1 MTTFDNLKQKFAT
14 LRSKTSSGL
23 DQIPYIVL
31 KKVSDKLIMQ
41 YCILFNN
48 LINISYFPKAWKKE
62 KNFTIKKPGK
72 DATNADSYRPISL
85 LPNISKIFEMLINVI
100 LSSLLEQNT
109 VIPPN
114 QFGFQHR
121 HSTIHAITKLS
132 SDICCNINNK
142 KCVEVM
148 LFRNSLDKVYM
159 DVRKNWRQFHIRTP
173 CGTILKN
180 KKVVK
185 YLGVYFHQNLNFSMH
200 IKNTIKK
207 ASQAFYAAKK
217 LFYSKML
224 EARVKIICYLSLI
237 CPTLT
242 YASPIWFNISASN
255 MEKLRLWERK
265 SLRSCTG
272 TYRKPQSN
280 YLHYYSNETLYQ
292 NANINRIDNLSSIK

>member
-1 MTTFDNLKQKFAT
+1 
-14 LRSKTSSGL
+14 
-23 DQIPYIVL
+23 
-31 KKVSDKLIMQ
+31 MQ
-41 YCILFNN
+41 QGTVNSPILFNTYFSELLDHLTARSVSN
-48 LINISYFPKAWKKE
+48 IAFADDLIIYS
-62 KNFTIKKPGK
+62 
-72 DATNADSYRPISL
+72 ADSKASTIQS
-85 LPNISKIFEMLINVI
+85 MLQNNFDLVTNYCTLWKLKVNNDKCEVI
-100 LSSLLEQNT
+100 L
-109 VIPPN
+109 
-114 QFGFQHR
+114 
-121 HSTIHAITKLS
+121 
-132 SDICCNINNK
+132 
-142 KCVEVM
+142 
-148 LFRNSLDKVYM
+148 FRDSLDKVNM